1 MAKPQDLTK
10 FGASYE
16 GTRIRGLRCLNK
28 ITVALEQIWLDNSSG
43 IVDHQDLNDSIY
55 QFYTKN

>member
-16 GTRIRGLRCLNK
+16 GTRIRRLRCLNK
-28 ITVALEQIWLDNSSG
+28 ITVALEQIWLDNGLG
-43 IVDHQDLNDSIY
+43 IVDHQDLNDLI
-55 QFYTKN
+55 

>member
-16 GTRIRGLRCLNK
+16 GTRIIRLRCLNK
-28 ITVALEQIWLDNSSG
+28 ITVALEQIWLDSDFG

>member
-1 MAKPQDLTK
+1 VAKPQDLTK
-10 FGASYE
+10 FGAFYE
-16 GTRIRGLRCLNK
+16 GTRIRRLRCLNK
-28 ITVALEQIWLDNSSG
+28 ITVALEEIWLDNGFG